1 MKKSLIYLLLVFTLA
16 ASGLQ
21 AQEAA
26 TEDYVRQNYNKREVM
41 ITMRDGVK
49 LFTSIYEPR
58 GESRR
63 RPIMLTR
70 TPYSSQPYGKD
81 YRNALWQYL
90 KYYTAENYI
99 IVFQD
104 VRGRYLSEGTFDNE
118 RPYKP
123 NKRKKTDTDEAS
135 DTYDTAEWL
144 VKNTNSN
151 GNIGVQGVSY
161 PGFYTFMA
169 ALSAHPAIKAVSP
182 QAPVTA
188 WFHGDDI
195 HHNGAFFLVDTHL
208 FTYGFDQPRK
218 GPGIPEKV
226 KPLFNGDIYS
236 DYLKAG
242 AFPAIT
248 KLLGDSIEWWP
259 DVVAHPDLDDFWKSR
274 DPRQHAHVLNKQHP
288 AVLVVGGTFDA
299 EDLYG
304 TFALHRAIKEQA
316 PTTPLYLAVGPWNH
330 GGWHGNEDYQNL
342 GQTWFGGS
350 TVAYYQKNIEYPFFS
365 YYLDGKGQ
373 APQYKAELFYTGEN
387 RWHQL
392 EQWPLQDTKPKHVY
406 LQQGGRLSGSAP
418 SAAAS
423 YTSYVSDPAKPVPY
437 THDLQRRRNIEYLA
451 EDQRFAEQRPDV
463 VSFTGEPLSDALTV
477 AGPVEVE
484 LYVSLSTTDADFV
497 VKLIDVY
504 PYDYQYPA
512 EALNYVPVKDYPTG
526 GYEQLVR
533 GDVIRGKYRQSLEHP
548 EPFKPGEVTLV
559 KFTLPD
565 VSHTFLPGHQL
576 QVQIQSSWFPL
587 VDRNPQ
593 TFTNIYQ
600 AKDSDFQPSTIRV
613 WHASEHASRI
623 TIPVVNHKE
632 TH

>member
-1 MKKSLIYLLLVFTLA
+1 MA

-26 TEDYVRQNYNKREVM
+26 TEDYVRQNYQKREVL

-58 GESRR
+58 DKSQR
-63 RPIMLTR
+63 RPIIMTR
-70 TPYSSQPYGKD
+70 TPYSSQPYGEDFRKD
-81 YRNALWQYL
+81 LWTFL
-90 KYYTAENYI
+90 KYYTRDNYI

-104 VRGRYLSEGTFDNE
+104 VRGRYFSEGTFDNA
-118 RPYKP
+118 RPYKST
-123 NKRKKTDTDEAS
+123 KRKKTDTDEAT

-144 VKNTNSN
+144 VKNTSTN

-169 ALSAHPAIKAVSP
+169 ALAAHPAIKAVSP

-195 HHNGAFFLVDTHL
+195 HHNGAFFLVDTHQ

-218 GPGIPEKV
+218 GPGMHEKV
-226 KPLFNGDIYS
+226 KPMFNGDIYS

-259 DVVAHPDLDDFWKSR
+259 DIVAHPDLDDFWKSR
-274 DPRQHAHVLNKQHP
+274 DPRQHAHVLEKQRP

-304 TFALHRAIKEQA
+304 TFELHRAIQQQA
-316 PTTPLYLAVGPWNH
+316 PNTPLYLAVGPWNH
-330 GGWHGNEDYQNL
+330 GAWHGNEDFQNL
-342 GQTWFGGS
+342 GQTWFGES

-365 YYLDGKGQ
+365 YYLDGRGK
-373 APQYKAELFYTGEN
+373 APAHKAEIFYTGEN

-392 EQWPLQDTKPKHVY
+392 QQWPLADAKQKDIY
-406 LQQGGRLSGSAP
+406 LQAGGRLSELLPQGNGQP
-418 SAAAS
+418 
-423 YTSYVSDPAKPVPY
+423 TSYVSDPAKPVPY
-437 THDLQRRRNIEYLA
+437 THALQRRRNIEYLA

-463 VSFTGEPLSDALTV
+463 ISFTGDELKKPLTV

-484 LYVSLSTTDADFV
+484 LYVSISTTDADFV

-504 PYDYQYPA
+504 PYDYQYP
-512 EALNYVPVKDYPTG
+512 EKALEYVPVKNYPTG

-533 GDVIRGKYRQSLEHP
+533 GDVIRGKYRNSLEKP
-548 EPFKPGEVTLV
+548 EPFTPGEVTLV

-565 VSHTFLPGHQL
+565 VSHTFLPGHRL
-576 QVQIQSSWFPL
+576 QVQVQSSWFPL

-593 TFTNIYQ
+593 TFTNIYL
-600 AKDSDFQPSTIRV
+600 ASEADFQPSRISV
-613 WHASEHASRI
+613 WHSKDRASHI
-623 TIPVVNHKE
+623 TLPIANNINHK
-632 TH
+632 